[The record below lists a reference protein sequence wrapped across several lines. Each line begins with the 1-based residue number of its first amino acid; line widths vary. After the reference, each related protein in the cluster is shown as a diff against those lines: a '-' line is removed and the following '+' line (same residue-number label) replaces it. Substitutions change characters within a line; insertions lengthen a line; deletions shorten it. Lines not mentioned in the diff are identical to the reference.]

1 MEIRLR
7 IDVLLVPIYLKIILY
22 YNGDEMNKKRRLGQT
37 DIRITP
43 IGLGVMQF
51 SGRGIFR
58 FMFPK
63 LPTETMNSIVQ
74 SALDGGIN
82 WFDTAEMYGK
92 GYSEQALANALKAA
106 GQAADDVIV
115 ATKWSPFFRTARNI
129 SRTISNR
136 QRNLDGFTIDL
147 YQIHQPYSFSSS
159 EAEMNAMAK
168 LVEAGKI
175 RSIGVSNFSAGQMRR
190 AHAALAKHDL
200 PLASNQ
206 VHYSLI
212 NRGIESNGI
221 LNAAKELGITIIA
234 WSPLESGLL
243 TGKFHYDPHALR
255 KTPIGRRLLLRRQL
269 KKSRPLI
276 VTLQEVATAYNATP
290 AQVALNWLI
299 NFHGDTVVAIPGA
312 SKVHHAR
319 QNAGA
324 MDFNLSERE
333 MERIDELSH
342 QFR

>member
-1 MEIRLR
+1 
-7 IDVLLVPIYLKIILY
+7 
-22 YNGDEMNKKRRLGQT
+22 MNKKRCLGQT

-63 LPTETMNSIVQ
+63 LPAETMNSIVQ
-74 SALDGGIN
+74 AALDGGIN
-82 WFDTAEMYGK
+82 WFDTAEVYGK
-92 GYSEQALANALKAA
+92 GYSEQALANALKMA
-106 GQAADDVIV
+106 GQADDDVIV
-115 ATKWSPFFRTARNI
+115 ATKWFPFFRTARNI

-147 YQIHQPYSFSSS
+147 YQIHLPYSFSSP
-159 EAEMNAMAK
+159 EAEMNAMAE
-168 LVEAGKI
+168 LVKTGKI
-175 RSIGVSNFSAGQMRR
+175 RSVGVSNFSAGQMRR
-190 AHAALAKHDL
+190 AHAALAKHGL

-212 NRGIESNGI
+212 NRGIESNGV
-221 LNAAKELGITIIA
+221 LDAAKELGITIIA

-243 TGKFHYDPHALR
+243 TGKFHKDPNTLR
-255 KTPIGRRLLLRRQL
+255 KRPVARRLRLRRRL
-269 KKSRPLI
+269 EKSRSLI
-276 VTLQEVATAYNATP
+276 VDLEEIAAAHGLTP
-290 AQVALNWLI
+290 AQVALNWLV

-312 SKVHHAR
+312 SKVYHAQ

-324 MDFNLSERE
+324 MNFSLSEEE
-333 MERIDELSH
+333 MVRIDGLSR
-342 QFR
+342 QR

>member
-1 MEIRLR
+1 
-7 IDVLLVPIYLKIILY
+7 
-22 YNGDEMNKKRRLGQT
+22 MNKKRRLGQT

-63 LPTETMNSIVQ
+63 LPAETMNSIVQ
-74 SALDGGIN
+74 AALDGGIN
-82 WFDTAEMYGK
+82 WFDTAEVYGK
-92 GYSEQALANALKAA
+92 GYSEQALANALKTA
-106 GQAADDVIV
+106 GQADGDVIV
-115 ATKWSPFFRTARNI
+115 ATKWFPFFRTARNI
-129 SRTISNR
+129 PRTISNR

-147 YQIHQPYSFSSS
+147 YQIHLPYSFSSP
-159 EAEMNAMAK
+159 EAEMNAMAE
-168 LVEAGKI
+168 LVKIGKI
-175 RSIGVSNFSAGQMRR
+175 RSVGVSNFSAGQMRR
-190 AHAALAKHDL
+190 AHAALAKHGL

-221 LNAAKELGITIIA
+221 LDAAKELGITIIA

-243 TGKFHYDPHALR
+243 TGKFHKDPNTLR
-255 KTPIGRRLLLRRQL
+255 KRPVARRLRLRRRL
-269 KKSRPLI
+269 EKSRSLI
-276 VTLQEVATAYNATP
+276 VDLEEIAAAHGLTP
-290 AQVALNWLI
+290 AQVALNWLV

-312 SKVHHAR
+312 SKVYHAQ

-324 MDFNLSERE
+324 MNFSLSEEE
-333 MERIDELSH
+333 MARIDGLSR
-342 QFR
+342 QR

>member
-1 MEIRLR
+1 
-7 IDVLLVPIYLKIILY
+7 
-22 YNGDEMNKKRRLGQT
+22 MNKKRRLGQT

-63 LPTETMNSIVQ
+63 LPAETMNSIVQ
-74 SALDGGIN
+74 AALDGGIN
-82 WFDTAEMYGK
+82 WFDTAEVYGK
-92 GYSEQALANALKAA
+92 GYSEQALANALKMA
-106 GQAADDVIV
+106 GQADGDVIV
-115 ATKWSPFFRTARNI
+115 ATKWFPFFRTARNI
-129 SRTISNR
+129 PRTISNR

-147 YQIHQPYSFSSS
+147 YQIHLPYSFSSP
-159 EAEMNAMAK
+159 EAEMNAMAE
-168 LVEAGKI
+168 LVKTGKI
-175 RSIGVSNFSAGQMRR
+175 RSVGVSNFSAGQMRR
-190 AHAALAKHDL
+190 AHAALAKHGL

-221 LNAAKELGITIIA
+221 LDAAKELGITIIA

-243 TGKFHYDPHALR
+243 TGKFHKDPNTLR
-255 KTPIGRRLLLRRQL
+255 KRPVARRLRLRRRL
-269 KKSRPLI
+269 EKSRSLI
-276 VTLQEVATAYNATP
+276 VDLEEIAAAHGLTP
-290 AQVALNWLI
+290 AQVALNWLV

-312 SKVHHAR
+312 SKVYHAQ

-324 MDFNLSERE
+324 MNFSLSEEE
-333 MERIDELSH
+333 MARIDGLSR
-342 QFR
+342 QR

>member
-1 MEIRLR
+1 MKNTTTIENEI
-7 IDVLLVPIYLKIILY
+7 
-22 YNGDEMNKKRRLGQT
+22 NKKRRLGQT

-63 LPTETMNSIVQ
+63 LPAETMNSIVQ
-74 SALDGGIN
+74 AALDGGIN

-92 GYSEQALANALKAA
+92 GYSERALANALKAA
-106 GQAADDVIV
+106 GQADDDVIV
-115 ATKWSPFFRTARNI
+115 ATKWTPFFRTAHNI
-129 SRTISNR
+129 PRTISNR

-147 YQIHQPYSFSSS
+147 YQIHQPYSFSSP
-159 EAEMNAMAK
+159 EAEMNAMAE
-168 LVEAGKI
+168 LVKAGKI

-221 LNAAKELGITIIA
+221 LDAAKELGITIIA
-234 WSPLESGLL
+234 WFPLESGLL
-243 TGKFHYDPHALR
+243 TGKFHYDPNALR
-255 KTPIGRRLLLRRQL
+255 KTPIGRRLLLRRKL
-269 KKSRPLI
+269 EKSRSLI
-276 VTLQEVATAYNATP
+276 VTLQKIAAAHDVTP
-290 AQVALNWLI
+290 AQVALNWLV

-312 SKVHHAR
+312 SKVYHAQ

-324 MDFNLSERE
+324 MNFSLSDEE
-333 MERIDELSH
+333 MARIDRLSR
-342 QFR
+342 Q